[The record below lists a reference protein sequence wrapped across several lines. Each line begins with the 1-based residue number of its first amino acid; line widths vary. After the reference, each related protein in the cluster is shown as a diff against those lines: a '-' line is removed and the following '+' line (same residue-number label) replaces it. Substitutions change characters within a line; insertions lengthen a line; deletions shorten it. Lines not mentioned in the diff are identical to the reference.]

1 MAERELTVAI
11 TEFDPERRL
20 IRGHGEDGTGYVMH
34 LQAADA
40 EKLLASLTDRGRCPR
55 CDFEN
60 SVADVVYA
68 GNFICD
74 HYPADQPWRLSE
86 TEMLI
91 VDACRS
97 WLADDAIERCLE
109 DTDEQRD

>member
-1 MAERELTVAI
+1 MAERELTVAV
-11 TEFDPERRL
+11 TEFDPDERL
-20 IRGHGEDGTGYVMH
+20 VRGRGEDGTGYVMH

-40 EKLLASLTDRGRCPR
+40 EKLLADLTNRGRCPR

-60 SVADVVYA
+60 AVADVVYA

-74 HYPADQPWRLSE
+74 HYSPDQPGRLSE
-86 TEMLI
+86 TELRI
-91 VDACRS
+91 VEGCRS

-109 DTDEQRD
+109 DT